1 MLASPSKLAHLLIVD
16 DDHPTRMLLRGV
28 LGRQG
33 YQITEAANGLQALQR
48 IAEQRPDL
56 VLLDVMMP
64 ELDGYGTCAR
74 IRELDADDNL
84 PIIMLTGAEDIAAI
98 DLAFNAGATDFI
110 TKPINWPLLTQRVR
124 YALRTGALNRQVRE
138 NRMREASVRRI
149 AGLGFWGWDLSSGAL
164 QWSDELQTLTGV
176 APAAVASVASL
187 VTRLHP
193 DDRPR
198 LLHAFEMAQA
208 VGARIELELRL
219 QSTSATIQPAERVV
233 HLIGERGQQGQEAE
247 RVYGAFQDVT
257 ASRQTAALV
266 DFLALHD
273 ELTGLGNRRL
283 FLQQVNRALQQAQGS
298 ATPSTALVG
307 CIDLVRFKR
316 FNDSMGTSSADKLLT
331 LLAQRLRVYATG
343 GNEVARIGGDEFAVL
358 LLVQSE
364 AEAEERFE
372 HLVDALGLPFKV
384 DGHEVFITC
393 SAGVALHPQHGG
405 NAEQLLQQAQEAQ
418 RLARSQGRT
427 WLTASLDAEDA
438 SRMRAALELERALRR
453 ALEAKQFF
461 LVYQPQMDL
470 TTGKIVGVEALLR
483 WQHPV
488 HGVVPPVR
496 FIPLLEDLGLINAVG
511 EWVLREAC
519 LQAARWVA
527 QGLGLRV
534 GVNLSPR
541 QFLDPHLFDI
551 VLDAAQQAQVAPA
564 LIELEITES
573 LAIQDLDHSI
583 QLLRRFRDAGFKVAV
598 DDFGIGYSSLEYLLR
613 FPLDVIKIDRAFI
626 TDITATQADRAIVR
640 AVTVMGQSLGLQVIA
655 EGVET
660 QRQCDF
666 LEALGVSEVQGYLI
680 GKPMLADELERLV
693 ASFTRPH

>member
-1 MLASPSKLAHLLIVD
+1 MLAVSSKTAHLLIVD

-33 YQITEAANGLQALQR
+33 YHISEAANGLEALQR

-64 ELDGYGTCAR
+64 ELDGYATCTR
-74 IRELDADDNL
+74 IREQDADDNL

-124 YALRTGALNRQVRE
+124 YALRTGTLNRQVRE

-149 AGLGFWGWDLSSGAL
+149 AGLGFWGWDISTGEL
-164 QWSDELQTLTGV
+164 QWSQELLTLTGI

-187 VTRLHP
+187 TARLHP

-198 LLHAFEMAQA
+198 LLQAFEMAQA

-219 QSTSATIQPAERVV
+219 QSDSAAIQPAERIV

-283 FLQQVNRALQQAQGS
+283 FLQQVNRALQQAHS
-298 ATPSTALVG
+298 NATPVTALVG

-316 FNDSMGTSSADKLLT
+316 FNDSMGNSNADKLLT

-343 GNEVARIGGDEFAVL
+343 GSEVARIGGDEFAVL
-358 LLVQSE
+358 LLAPSE
-364 AEAEERFE
+364 ADAEARFQ
-372 HLVDALGLPFKV
+372 HLVDALALPFKV
-384 DGHEVFITC
+384 DAHEVFITC
-393 SAGVALHPQHGG
+393 SAGVALHPQHGS

-418 RLARSQGRT
+418 RLARSQGRS
-427 WLTASLDAEDA
+427 WMTASLDAEDA
-438 SRMRAALELERALRR
+438 GRMRAALELERALRR
-453 ALEAKQFF
+453 ALDDDQFF

-470 TTGKIVGVEALLR
+470 THGKIVGVEALLR
-483 WQHPV
+483 WRHPV

-496 FIPLLEDLGLINAVG
+496 FIPLLEDLGLINPVG

-519 LQAARWVA
+519 QQAARWVA
-527 QGLGLRV
+527 QGLPLRV

-551 VLDAAQQAQVAPA
+551 VLDAAQQARVAPG

-680 GKPMLADELERLV
+680 GKPMPADELERL
-693 ASFTRPH
+693 ARSFTRPH